1 MYVTINGEKMV
12 FEYTSLTAERL
23 LGLLNIAGKTG
34 IAVELN
40 GVIVRTEDRAKT
52 VLKDGDALEIVS
64 FVGGG

>member
-1 MYVTINGEKMV
+1 MRVTVNGEKMV
-12 FEYTSLTAERL
+12 FEYASLTVAKTL
-23 LGLLNIAGKTG
+23 DLLNIAGETG

-40 GVIVRTEDRAKT
+40 GVIVRAEDRAKT

>member
-1 MYVTINGEKMV
+1 MYVTVNGEKMV

-23 LGLLNIAGKTG
+23 LGLLDIAGKTG

-40 GVIVRTEDRAKT
+40 GVIVRAEDRAKT
-52 VLKDGDALEIVS
+52 VLKDGDAVEIVS